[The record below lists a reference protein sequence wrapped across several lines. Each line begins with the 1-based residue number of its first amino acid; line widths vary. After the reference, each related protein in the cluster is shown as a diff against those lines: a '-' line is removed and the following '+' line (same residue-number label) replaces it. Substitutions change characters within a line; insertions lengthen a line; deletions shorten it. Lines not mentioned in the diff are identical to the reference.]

1 MNLEKLK
8 GKFIS
13 FEGVEGAGKST
24 QSKKLV
30 DYLNDNCI
38 KSIWTREP
46 GGCKEAEEIR
56 QVVVNGGR
64 EKFDGITELLLMNAS
79 RRVHTVKKIKPLLEE
94 GFVIVSDRYL
104 DSSVAYQ
111 GFGHKIDLDSVK
123 AVQKIVLGDF
133 KPDLTIIFDMDVL
146 DGLVRTQKRN
156 DQNRYEDMA
165 LEFHERVR
173 KGFRYIAEKEPERC
187 KIIEVGDKTID
198 EVFQEILNI
207 LDKSF

>member
-38 KSIWTREP
+38 RSIWTREP

-64 EKFDGITELLLMNAS
+64 EKFDGVTELLLMNAS

-94 GFVIVSDRYL
+94 GFTIISDRYL
-104 DSSVAYQ
+104 DSSIAYQ

-173 KGFRYIAEKEPERC
+173 KGFHYIAENDPKRC
-187 KIIEVGDKTID
+187 KIINVGEKTVD
-198 EVFQEILNI
+198 EVFQEILSV